1 MIFEK
6 KILLSGEV
14 QTFSCEMVHFAK
26 DFGIL
31 KYIINRNYDIS
42 GVQLRPG
49 DITFALYWTDRPYTL
64 YIWHLNQQKDT
75 AYYFNIAD
83 KISLQP
89 TEFIWRDLAVDILVD
104 VQRNVHVLD
113 EDELP
118 VDLSPELSGYIRMAR
133 EHILT
138 HFRNII
144 QEANTLMKSK
154 FP

>member
-1 MIFEK
+1 MILEK

-14 QTFSCEMVHFAK
+14 RTYSCELVHFAK

-31 KYIINRNYDIS
+31 KYVIIRDYDIS
-42 GVQLRPG
+42 GVKLRPG

-64 YIWHLNQQKDT
+64 YIWHLNPQKDT

-83 KISLQP
+83 RITIQP
-89 TEFIWRDLAVDILVD
+89 TEFIWRDLVVDILVD
-104 VQRNVHVLD
+104 TQRDVHVLD

-118 VDLSPELSGYIRMAR
+118 SDLSPELADYIRMAR

-144 QEANTLMKSK
+144 QEADTLIKTR